1 MAEAIIPP
9 RVLPLTA
16 EHLGFRA
23 GNVTVLSDVSLVIA
37 PGSRNIVLGP
47 NGAGKS
53 VLMRLLHGLLT
64 PTRGTLRWSSA
75 DGLAVRRAQA
85 MVFQRPVMLR
95 RSVRENVEFA
105 LQVAG
110 HADVRRAA
118 EAALD
123 RVGLVQLADR
133 AARLCSGG
141 EQQRIALAR
150 AWALQPEVL
159 FLDEPTA
166 SLDPAAT
173 RAIEETIAAIH
184 AQGTTIVMTTH
195 DLGQARRLADRVLFL
210 HRGRLV
216 EDTPAKVFFQ
226 LPHSLEASAFI
237 RGELLW

>member
-1 MAEAIIPP
+1 MADAVTLP
-9 RVLPLTA
+9 RALPVTV
-16 EHLGFRA
+16 ERLGFQA
-23 GNVTVLSDVSLVIA
+23 GNVTVLDDISLVIA

-53 VLMRLLHGLLT
+53 VLMRLLHGLLA
-64 PTRGTLRWSSA
+64 PTAGTLRWSNA
-75 DGLAVRRAQA
+75 DAMAVRRAQA

-95 RSVRENVEFA
+95 RTVRENVEFA
-105 LQVAG
+105 LRIAG

-118 EAALD
+118 EVALEH
-123 RVGLVQLADR
+123 VGLTHLADR

-141 EQQRIALAR
+141 EQQRVALAR

-173 RAIEETIAAIH
+173 KAIEETIAAIH

-195 DLGQARRLADRVLFL
+195 DLGQARRIADRVLFL
-210 HRGRLV
+210 NQGRLV
-216 EDTPAKVFFQ
+216 EDSPAGIFFQ
-226 LPHSLEASAFI
+226 QPRSPEAAAFL

>member
-1 MAEAIIPP
+1 MVDASI
-9 RVLPLTA
+9 LPLSV
-16 EHLGFRA
+16 ERLGFRVAAVAVLHEVSFRIEA
-23 GNVTVLSDVSLVIA
+23 GTRNV
-37 PGSRNIVLGP
+37 VLGP

-64 PTRGTLRWSSA
+64 PTAGTVSWSHHDA
-75 DGLAVRRAQA
+75 AAVRRAQA

-95 RSVRENVEFA
+95 RTVRENLEFA
-105 LQVAG
+105 LQVGGSNKNARE
-110 HADVRRAA
+110 VRAA
-118 EAALD
+118 ATKALE
-123 RVGLVQLADR
+123 RIGLTRLARR

-173 RAIEETIAAIH
+173 RAIEETIAAMH

-195 DLGQARRLADRVLFL
+195 DLGQAKRLAHRVLFM
-210 HRGRLV
+210 HHGQLV
-216 EDTPAKVFFQ
+216 EDTPADIFFQ
-226 LPHSLEASAFI
+226 QPASAEAAAFL